1 MSRDSEKAIKA
12 AMKYLSENATGNESE
27 EELNDLLKE
36 FIVDYNS
43 KLHDDNVE
51 FTVDDYLEM
60 AEEADSDE
68 EELEFINLALDLD
81 PDNIDAQVKLIEADS
96 KTYEE
101 EIERL
106 NDKIEEVKLRYKDD
120 YKNSVGEFYMVFHT
134 RPIIRLY
141 YGLMVDYIE
150 CNMLGKARDIAEEI
164 LRLNENDN
172 LGARYNLIGLYA
184 YFEEE
189 DKALELVRKYGDED
203 NLESQFLLNL
213 AILYYKKCDFVKSEE
228 YIKQLNK
235 TNKNFKKFAKSFE
248 DCTIMDMV
256 YEIDSS
262 MYQRGSLNEL
272 VMDYVS
278 NRYLYNSMLSF
289 FDFAQRCL
297 KKKPA
302 KKKTN
307 NKKLS

>member
-101 EIERL
+101 EI
-106 NDKIEEVKLRYKDD
+106 
-120 YKNSVGEFYMVFHT
+120 
-134 RPIIRLY
+134 
-141 YGLMVDYIE
+141 
-150 CNMLGKARDIAEEI
+150 
-164 LRLNENDN
+164 
-172 LGARYNLIGLYA
+172 
-184 YFEEE
+184 
-189 DKALELVRKYGDED
+189 
-203 NLESQFLLNL
+203 
-213 AILYYKKCDFVKSEE
+213 
-228 YIKQLNK
+228 
-235 TNKNFKKFAKSFE
+235 
-248 DCTIMDMV
+248 
-256 YEIDSS
+256 
-262 MYQRGSLNEL
+262 
-272 VMDYVS
+272 
-278 NRYLYNSMLSF
+278 
-289 FDFAQRCL
+289 
-297 KKKPA
+297 
-302 KKKTN
+302 
-307 NKKLS
+307 